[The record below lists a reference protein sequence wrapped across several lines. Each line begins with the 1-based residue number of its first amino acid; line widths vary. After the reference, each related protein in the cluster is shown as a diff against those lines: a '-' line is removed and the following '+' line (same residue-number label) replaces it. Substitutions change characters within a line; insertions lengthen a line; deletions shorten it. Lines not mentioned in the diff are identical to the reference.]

1 MRFLVIQRSQ
11 QEQKL
16 DLRANTLLQ
25 STYPSSVH
33 AIITHRSK
41 TGQGKIQETVVLA
54 NLLNDLTSLSH
65 MSNGD
70 GGQTADLYSGPQTYP
85 SDPKMINLRTK
96 ANFHRRLRIS
106 HQ

>member
-25 STYPSSVH
+25 FTYPSSVH

-41 TGQGKIQETVVLA
+41 MGQGKIQETVVLA

-65 MSNGD
+65 MSNGN
-70 GGQTADLYSGPQTYP
+70 GGQTADLYSRHKPIP
-85 SDPKMINLRTK
+85 LIPR
-96 ANFHRRLRIS
+96 
-106 HQ
+106 